1 MQLTGGEFD
10 VIVIG
15 SGRSGRETAL
25 AATREGCSTLLISLS
40 PGTIASMMWSTS
52 GKSPLNQELIQAFI
66 PSGHENGNSKE
77 QSTVTI
83 QTSLHQPDRES
94 PVYLLQAQVQQHQH
108 KLPGSDGA
116 IVHVGESRP
125 ASFGSCRSLRER
137 EMQIREKLLRRNIHP
152 PESEKPEETAVAKS
166 EVRVSTRK
174 RTSSIYQQRNNYLR
188 KKLLDRH
195 NGRDQPIPT
204 QTRQKE
210 EPRIASKE
218 DSAHTSEDASPL
230 LLPPLK
236 DTREFP
242 DTLVRM
248 DRPRRKK
255 QRSAGAAKVRPLIY
269 REKTNPEKSVDNR
282 LQALVWENSKGGKS
296 ATVRK
301 EAGSRNQTKASKW
314 KLDPDGEEK
323 KDAMK
328 EGELP
333 PPPPNSARNPK
344 NLYDKTAESG
354 HHSPERSDASRQ
366 RSVPSELERE
376 KKKVSFIER
385 EQARMILEQSSNP
398 LKREAIQLEDPY
410 GYNAWE
416 DIMPFSKGKENNSTL
431 NASEKRQIALRGLR
445 NLINNLG

>member
-1 MQLTGGEFD
+1 
-10 VIVIG
+10 
-15 SGRSGRETAL
+15 
-25 AATREGCSTLLISLS
+25 
-40 PGTIASMMWSTS
+40 MMWSTS

-188 KKLLDRH
+188 KKLLDRP

-230 LLPPLK
+230 LLPPFEGYEGIPGHPRPHGPAAPKKAAIRRSCEGPTADIPGK
-236 DTREFP
+236 DEPGKVGRQP
-242 DTLVRM
+242 VA
-248 DRPRRKK
+248 
-255 QRSAGAAKVRPLIY
+255 SAGMGEFQRGKVR
-269 REKTNPEKSVDNR
+269 NCPE
-282 LQALVWENSKGGKS
+282 
-296 ATVRK
+296 
-301 EAGSRNQTKASKW
+301 GSRFEESNQ
-314 KLDPDGEEK
+314 G
-323 KDAMK
+323 
-328 EGELP
+328 
-333 PPPPNSARNPK
+333 
-344 NLYDKTAESG
+344 
-354 HHSPERSDASRQ
+354 
-366 RSVPSELERE
+366 
-376 KKKVSFIER
+376 IEM
-385 EQARMILEQSSNP
+385 EVGP
-398 LKREAIQLEDPY
+398 
-410 GYNAWE
+410 
-416 DIMPFSKGKENNSTL
+416 
-431 NASEKRQIALRGLR
+431 
-445 NLINNLG
+445 

>member
-174 RTSSIYQQRNNYLR
+174 
-188 KKLLDRH
+188 
-195 NGRDQPIPT
+195 
-204 QTRQKE
+204 
-210 EPRIASKE
+210 
-218 DSAHTSEDASPL
+218 
-230 LLPPLK
+230 
-236 DTREFP
+236 
-242 DTLVRM
+242 
-248 DRPRRKK
+248 
-255 QRSAGAAKVRPLIY
+255 
-269 REKTNPEKSVDNR
+269 
-282 LQALVWENSKGGKS
+282 
-296 ATVRK
+296 
-301 EAGSRNQTKASKW
+301 
-314 KLDPDGEEK
+314 
-323 KDAMK
+323 
-328 EGELP
+328 
-333 PPPPNSARNPK
+333 
-344 NLYDKTAESG
+344 
-354 HHSPERSDASRQ
+354 
-366 RSVPSELERE
+366 
-376 KKKVSFIER
+376 
-385 EQARMILEQSSNP
+385 
-398 LKREAIQLEDPY
+398 
-410 GYNAWE
+410 
-416 DIMPFSKGKENNSTL
+416 
-431 NASEKRQIALRGLR
+431 
-445 NLINNLG
+445 